1 MPTLIGIFLITLPL
15 IVVAGND
22 DMASLPQT
30 IWLQVAV
37 PLLLTIWLVGG
48 KASPLLPVARA
59 FVPFLA
65 LLLWAAVSTLWAVDT
80 FASER
85 VLFRWVAGVGLAFL
99 IANTTESAADARK
112 VLMALFWACVAVSA
126 VGLLQHL
133 GGWRG
138 IPQAF
143 PPAGTM
149 GNKNV
154 AAGFIATM
162 VPLGVA
168 TFVTTRAAA
177 PAFAISLAMAL
188 AFVLHTGC
196 RAAILALL
204 AQLVVALW
212 LIPMR
217 RLTPRWSPPK
227 RGALCTGAI
236 VFLWLATMA
245 PSASSS
251 IQGEPGEL
259 LIGTARPVL
268 RFLTGA
274 PAPVDWAARGELP
287 PDERADRSVSIR
299 LAVWRN
305 SLEMIRSAPIAGVG
319 LGNFSVHYPQFAG
332 GGGADGTR
340 IDERVDSAHNDY
352 VQFIAELGL
361 VGAGLL
367 GWIMLLTARAV
378 ALAVREVPVEDRGL
392 YLASALGLLGL
403 GVLAAVSPTV
413 NQPFALVAAA
423 TFVGITLRAGSPN
436 RRLNAAETGP
446 TEKEPIYRSI
456 LLIGA
461 SATLVV
467 ASAWGFNQIRAD
479 RHVLTMAY
487 AEAREDWPAVVREGL
502 IARRLSRARTD
513 PRFGTASAMLRLG
526 QAREAADMLE
536 ELVKADPYNANALG
550 NLGIA
555 YTALGDLQRAGTYF
569 ERVLRLRPDDRFA
582 GAALKRTPPPTA
594 ARNSES

>member
-48 KASPLLPVARA
+48 KASPLPVARA
-59 FVPFLA
+59 FVPFVA
-65 LLLWAAVSTLWAVDT
+65 LLLWSAASTLWAVDT

-85 VLFRWVAGVGLAFL
+85 VLFRWMAGLGLAFL
-99 IANTTESAADARK
+99 IANTTASAANARK
-112 VLMALFWACVAVSA
+112 VLMALFWASVAVA
-126 VGLLQHL
+126 AIGLLQHL
-133 GGWRG
+133 GGWEG

-162 VPLGVA
+162 APIGFAALLTA
-168 TFVTTRAAA
+168 RAAA

-204 AQLVVALW
+204 AQLVVGLW

-217 RLTPRWSPPK
+217 TVTSRLSPK
-227 RGALCTGAI
+227 RVALCAGAI
-236 VFLWLATMA
+236 GFLWLGTMA

-251 IQGEPGEL
+251 IHGEPGEL
-259 LIGTARPVL
+259 LVGTARPVL
-268 RFLTGA
+268 QFLTGA
-274 PAPVDWAARGELP
+274 PAPVAPTAPGELP
-287 PDERADRSVSIR
+287 QDEGADRSVSLR
-299 LAVWRN
+299 LAIWRN
-305 SLEMIRSAPIAGVG
+305 SLEMIRSAPVAGVG
-319 LGNFSVHYPQFAG
+319 LGNFSVHYPQFARS
-332 GGGADGTR
+332 GGADGTR
-340 IDERVDSAHNDY
+340 IDERVESAHNDY

-367 GWIMLLTARAV
+367 GWIMFLTARAM
-378 ALAVREVPVEDRGL
+378 ALALRAAPAEERGL
-392 YLASALGLLGL
+392 YMASAFGLLAL

-413 NQPFALVAAA
+413 NQPVALAAAA
-423 TFVGITLRAGSPN
+423 TFVGVTLGPGSAD
-436 RRLNAAETGP
+436 RRLNVAETAR
-446 TEKEPIYRSI
+446 TEEKPIYRSI
-456 LLIGA
+456 LLTGA
-461 SATLVV
+461 LAALVG
-467 ASAWGFNQIRAD
+467 ASAWGFAQIRAD
-479 RHVLTMAY
+479 RHVLTMAS
-487 AEAREDWPAVVREGL
+487 AEARGDWPAVVREGL

-513 PRFGTASAMLRLG
+513 PRFATASAMLRLG
-526 QAREAADMLE
+526 QAKEAAEMLE
-536 ELVKADPYNANALG
+536 ELVRADPYNANALG

-555 YTALGDLQRAGTYF
+555 YTALGDLQRAATCF

-582 GAALKRTPPPTA
+582 GAALK
-594 ARNSES
+594 